1 MLAFSAAFSQR
12 ISKDFNANWNF
23 YLGDDSTLRY
33 AIKDSSKLEKV
44 QLPHDWSIKGNFS
57 EKHPTT
63 SQQGALP
70 AGLGW
75 YTKTF
80 NVVEKDKNKK
90 IYIEFDGIYRNATVY
105 LNGKK
110 IGFRP
115 YGYSSYRYDLTQHIV
130 FGKAN
135 HIAVKVD
142 NSEQP
147 NSRWY
152 TGSGIYRN
160 VRLITT
166 NPIAVAHWGTFVSTP
181 KVDEKLATVN
191 LEVSIQNSQSTS
203 QNVKVI
209 STILDAK
216 GITISKASSN
226 LNLKDSLNSVNQNF
240 VVKNPKLWSP
250 ENPYQYQVKTQI
262 FLGKNQVDEYITP
275 LGIRTFYFDTAK
287 GFFFNGKAMKIL
299 GVCMHHDLGAIGA
312 VVNES
317 AIRRQL
323 KLLKDMG
330 ANAIRMSH
338 NPPSPEFLN
347 QCDEMGFLVMD
358 ESFDMWR
365 KRKNKFDYHLEFD
378 EWHERDTRDMVLR
391 DRNHPSVFMW
401 SVGNEIREQFD
412 QSGTKIIK
420 ELVDIVKKYDPTREV
435 TTAMT
440 ELEPKKNF
448 ITKANAINVLGFN
461 YKHKLYATLRDSFP
475 NKTFLAT
482 ETASAL
488 ATRGVYVQPQDTV
501 QLWPANSRNKYMENL
516 NGDWTVSAYDN
527 VAAYWGTS
535 HEESWL
541 AVKNKPYMAG
551 LFVWSGFDYLGEPHP
566 FNYPARSSYYGI
578 IDLAGIPKDVYYMY
592 QSEWTNKPVLHLLPH
607 WNWKEGQK
615 VEVWAYY
622 NQADEV
628 ELYVNGISQG
638 IRRKTENEAHVSWSV
653 IYKAGSI
660 KAVSRTNGKVVLT
673 EEIKTAK
680 AAVQITLKAEKETI
694 KADGKEISFITVSV
708 ADENGILVPDAMNNI
723 TFELVG
729 DAEIAAVDNG
739 FQANLQSFQANHIN
753 LFNGKA
759 VIMIKGDEAGEVIL
773 KASSPGLN
781 PTNLKLNLTK

>member
-1 MLAFSAAFSQR
+1 MNFLVGA
-12 ISKDFNANWNF
+12 NANQ
-23 YLGDDSTLRY
+23 TLKQS
-33 AIKDSSKLEKV
+33 AEVETPIL
-44 QLPHDWSIKGNFS
+44 WS
-57 EKHPTT
+57 
-63 SQQGALP
+63 
-70 AGLGW
+70 
-75 YTKTF
+75 
-80 NVVEKDKNKK
+80 VEKPELYTAVTEISLDDKIIDQYKTTFGIRDFKFDLNKGF
-90 IYIEFDGIYRNATVY
+90 I
-105 LNGKK
+105 LNGK
-110 IGFRP
+110 
-115 YGYSSYRYDLTQHIV
+115 
-130 FGKAN
+130 
-135 HIAVKVD
+135 
-142 NSEQP
+142 
-147 NSRWY
+147 
-152 TGSGIYRN
+152 
-160 VRLITT
+160 
-166 NPIAVAHWGTFVSTP
+166 
-181 KVDEKLATVN
+181 
-191 LEVSIQNSQSTS
+191 
-203 QNVKVI
+203 
-209 STILDAK
+209 
-216 GITISKASSN
+216 
-226 LNLKDSLNSVNQNF
+226 
-240 VVKNPKLWSP
+240 
-250 ENPYQYQVKTQI
+250 QVKI
-262 FLGKNQVDEYITP
+262 K
-275 LGIRTFYFDTAK
+275 
-287 GFFFNGKAMKIL
+287 

-347 QCDEMGFLVMD
+347 LCDEMGFLVMD

-440 ELEPKKNF
+440 ELELKKNF

-781 PTNLKLNLTK
+781 PTTLKLNLTK

>member
-1 MLAFSAAFSQR
+1 M
-12 ISKDFNANWNF
+12 
-23 YLGDDSTLRY
+23 
-33 AIKDSSKLEKV
+33 
-44 QLPHDWSIKGNFS
+44 
-57 EKHPTT
+57 
-63 SQQGALP
+63 
-70 AGLGW
+70 
-75 YTKTF
+75 
-80 NVVEKDKNKK
+80 
-90 IYIEFDGIYRNATVY
+90 
-105 LNGKK
+105 
-110 IGFRP
+110 
-115 YGYSSYRYDLTQHIV
+115 
-130 FGKAN
+130 
-135 HIAVKVD
+135 
-142 NSEQP
+142 
-147 NSRWY
+147 
-152 TGSGIYRN
+152 
-160 VRLITT
+160 
-166 NPIAVAHWGTFVSTP
+166 STP

-262 FLGKNQVDEYITP
+262 LVGKNQVDEYITP

-347 QCDEMGFLVMD
+347 LCDEMGFLVMD

-448 ITKANAINVLGFN
+448 IAKANAINVLGFN

-475 NKTFLAT
+475 SKTFLAT

-781 PTNLKLNLTK
+781 PTTLKLNLTK